1 MKPLTLDFR
10 DIEAGTLPL
19 VGGKAANLGVLTRA
33 GLPVPAGLCV
43 TTEAYRRVTEGAG
56 LEAVLDAL
64 AARLDLATLNALA
77 TRARALVLAA
87 PVPDDIAQ
95 AVRRSVR
102 GPVAVRSSATAE
114 DLPDASFAGQQDTYL
129 NVVGADAVLDAV
141 RRCWASLWTDRAV
154 AYRAANRID
163 HRAVRLAVVIQDMV
177 QSQVAGVM
185 FTANPVTGRR
195 HEAVIDAS
203 PGLGESVVSGA
214 VNPDHFVVDTAT
226 GRITERRLGD
236 KLTSIRSLPGGGTER
251 VPTALAGACVTDDQ
265 VRALAALG
273 ARVEALY
280 GSPQDT
286 EWAIDAGGTLWLTQ
300 ARPITT
306 LYPIPEPTADGLRV
320 YFCFSL
326 AQGLYRPLTPMGLSA
341 FRVVSSSAA
350 DLSGAP
356 VADRLAGARQF
367 NEAGGRIFIDVTGVV
382 RSRMGRATV
391 PRIFDVM
398 EARSA
403 KVLRGLFDDPRLS
416 VIQRSR
422 WSVLRRI
429 ARVCFRYRIPPRAVH
444 ALIGPEAARRR
455 AEQVGVDLRRR
466 LALPAGATAIQRL
479 DHIEQVLA
487 TELIPLLPTIAPG
500 AVPGFLMLALASWLL
515 GDRARPGEVQSV
527 LRGLPHNVTTEMD
540 LALWEV
546 ANRIRTDPAA
556 AELMRTAPAAELAG
570 RFHAG
575 TLPPVAAEALAGF
588 LARYGE
594 RAVAEIDLGLPRW
607 SEDPAHVLGVIAN
620 YLRLDDPAL
629 APDALFARGAAE
641 AEQTIEALGRR
652 AGGLRGRVVRFAL
665 RRARSLA
672 GLRELPKYYMVTA
685 LAAVRAQLAAVGA
698 ELASRGRLAA
708 AHDIFFLTLA
718 EVRTSV
724 GPASPERIDL
734 RALVT
739 RRREA
744 YDRELRRRHVP
755 RVLLSDGT
763 EPEAVA
769 TAGAP
774 AEGALTGTPASAG
787 TVTGIARVVL
797 DPVGAHLEPGEI
809 VVCPSTDPGW
819 TPLFL
824 TAGGLVM
831 EMGGANSHG
840 AVVAREYGI
849 PAVVGVARATE
860 RLVTGQRITVDGTA
874 GAIVT
879 A

>member
-1 MKPLTLDFR
+1 
-10 DIEAGTLPL
+10 
-19 VGGKAANLGVLTRA
+19 
-33 GLPVPAGLCV
+33 
-43 TTEAYRRVTEGAG
+43 
-56 LEAVLDAL
+56 
-64 AARLDLATLNALA
+64 
-77 TRARALVLAA
+77 
-87 PVPDDIAQ
+87 
-95 AVRRSVR
+95 
-102 GPVAVRSSATAE
+102 
-114 DLPDASFAGQQDTYL
+114 
-129 NVVGADAVLDAV
+129 
-141 RRCWASLWTDRAV
+141 V

-177 QSQVAGVM
+177 QSHVAGVM

-236 KLTSIRSLPGGGTER
+236 KATTIRSLPGGGTER
-251 VPTALAGACVTDDQ
+251 VQTALDGACVTDDQ
-265 VRALAALG
+265 IRALAALG

-280 GSPQDT
+280 GAPQDT
-286 EWAIDAGGTLWLTQ
+286 EWAIDPTGTLWLTQ

-306 LYPIPEPTADGLRV
+306 LYPIPLPTDEGFRV

-350 DLSGAP
+350 DLFGAP

-367 NEAGGRIFIDVTGVV
+367 NDAGGRIFIDLTGVV

-391 PRIFDVM
+391 PRMFDVM

-403 KVLRGLFDDPRLS
+403 KVVRGLFDDPRLS
-416 VIQRSR
+416 VTQHSR
-422 WSVLRRI
+422 WPVLRRI
-429 ARVCFRYRIPPRAVH
+429 ARVALRYRIPPRAVH
-444 ALIGPEAARRR
+444 ALIRPEAARQQ

-466 LALPAGATAIQRL
+466 LALPAGATAARRL
-479 DHIEQVLA
+479 DHVERVLA
-487 TELIPLLPTIAPG
+487 TEVIPLLPTIAPG
-500 AVPGFLMLALASWLL
+500 AAPGFLMLALASWLL
-515 GDRARPGEVQSV
+515 GDRARPGEMQSV

-540 LALWEV
+540 LALWAV
-546 ANRIRTDPAA
+546 ANRIRVDRAA
-556 AELMRTAPAAELAG
+556 AELMRTAPTAELAG
-570 RFHAG
+570 RFRAG

-607 SEDPAHVLGVIAN
+607 SEDPSHVIGVIAN
-620 YLRLDDPAL
+620 YLRLDDPSL

-641 AEQTIEALGRR
+641 AEQTIEELTRR
-652 AGGLRGRVVRFAL
+652 VGGLRGRVVRFAL
-665 RRARSLA
+665 GRARALA

-685 LAAVRAQLAAVGA
+685 LAAVRAQLSAVGA
-698 ELASRGRLAA
+698 ELAGRGRLAA
-708 AHDIFFLTLA
+708 ADDVFFLTLG
-718 EVRTSV
+718 EVRGSLGAS
-724 GPASPERIDL
+724 GPEPADL
-734 RALVT
+734 RELVA
-739 RRREA
+739 RRREE

-769 TAGAP
+769 TAGTRV
-774 AEGALTGTPASAG
+774 EGALTGTPASAG
-787 TVTGIARVVL
+787 TVTGTARVIL

-809 VVCPSTDPGW
+809 LVCPSTDPGW

-860 RLVTGQRITVDGTA
+860 HIATGQRITVDGTA

-879 A
+879 T